1 MESEEMPVKKSSR
14 ATPHGRATP
23 YARTSSRA
31 RRNSTV
37 ELEEAVEE
45 NKEDKE
51 EEDKEE
57 EDKEEE
63 EKEEE
68 KGWRITVPGQLVCLT
83 PGGGNLAVPR
93 SGGGGEG
100 AQG

>member
-1 MESEEMPVKKSSR
+1 MNRNEKKKNGQKEKDQKMEEQEKQ
-14 ATPHGRATP
+14 
-23 YARTSSRA
+23 
-31 RRNSTV
+31 
-37 ELEEAVEE
+37 
-45 NKEDKE
+45 
-51 EEDKEE
+51 
-57 EDKEEE
+57 EEE

-68 KGWRITVPGQLVCLT
+68 EEGKEEEEGWRITVPGQLVCLT

>member
-1 MESEEMPVKKSSR
+1 MLKLKSM
-14 ATPHGRATP
+14 
-23 YARTSSRA
+23 
-31 RRNSTV
+31 
-37 ELEEAVEE
+37 
-45 NKEDKE
+45 
-51 EEDKEE
+51 
-57 EDKEEE
+57 EE

-68 KGWRITVPGQLVCLT
+68 EEEEEEGLRITVPGQLVCLT

>member
-1 MESEEMPVKKSSR
+1 ME
-14 ATPHGRATP
+14 
-23 YARTSSRA
+23 
-31 RRNSTV
+31 
-37 ELEEAVEE
+37 ELE
-45 NKEDKE
+45 KQ
-51 EEDKEE
+51 
-57 EDKEEE
+57 EEE

-68 KGWRITVPGQLVCLT
+68 EEGKEEEEGWRITVPGQLVCLT